1 VTSDPWEVRV
11 AGWPNLDRLADR
23 RQALALRAGD
33 IDAMAHIYDGYADR
47 LYDYCHALLRDQR
60 AAAGALHDAF
70 VAAQMHIGRLQDPE
84 RFRGWLYALVRN
96 ECLRRLYD
104 PARPDERQEAPE
116 VEDPFLDLDER
127 ARRDEAR
134 QLLHS
139 ALSGLN
145 GRQRETVDLEL
156 RHQLDV
162 QELGGVLGLPQEQA
176 AELADQAKAA
186 LDDAL
191 AAAII
196 ARSGRGECPSVAA
209 LVDTWEWPLTP
220 AVCKKLV
227 RHIETCPVCGE
238 RRRRKISTARLLQ
251 ALPVAA
257 LPPDLRQHLFL
268 TASAADMNAART
280 EIAQR
285 AEPFNEWGWPVS
297 LDRNLQPSAGR
308 GRASRLWPAL
318 AAAACV
324 LLVVGAVF
332 LYLPR
337 SSDKPDGSP
346 AQGAIVGTEDSS
358 SASVSPSEE
367 TSVSETPSPT
377 ETPTSAPPTT
387 RTPTRT
393 TRPPSTRPPTRQPTT
408 RPPSPEPT
416 TVSVAGCTAGPPGFC
431 SVSITANGGTVSWTA
446 AASRHISLSDTSGTV
461 RDGETDSIR
470 ATVDVDDAC
479 DDGQDSGAV
488 VFTPGGS
495 APVSWSCD

>member
-1 VTSDPWEVRV
+1 V
-11 AGWPNLDRLADR
+11 AGWPNLDRLAGR
-23 RQALALRAGD
+23 RLALALRAGD
-33 IDAMAHIYDGYADR
+33 IDAMAHIYDGYSDR
-47 LYDYCHALLRDQR
+47 LFDYCHALLRDQR

-104 PARPDERQEAPE
+104 PARPAERHEAPE
-116 VEDPFLDLDER
+116 VEDSFLDLDER
-127 ARRDEAR
+127 TRREEAR

-145 GRQRETVDLEL
+145 GRQREAVDLEL

-162 QELGGVLGLPQEQA
+162 PELGGVLGLAQEQA
-176 AELADQAKAA
+176 AELADQAKTA

-257 LPPDLRQHLFL
+257 LPPELRQQLFL

-297 LDRNLQPSAGR
+297 LDRNLQPSARRGR
-308 GRASRLWPAL
+308 GGASRLWPAL
-318 AAAACV
+318 AAATCV

-337 SSDKPDGSP
+337 SSDEPGGSP
-346 AQGAIVGTEDSS
+346 AQGAIAGTADSA

-367 TSVSETPSPT
+367 VSVSETPSPT
-377 ETPTSAPPTT
+377 KTPTSAPPTT
-387 RTPTRT
+387 RAPTRT
-393 TRPPSTRPPTRQPTT
+393 TRPPATRPTTRRPTT
-408 RPPSPEPT
+408 RPPSPKPT
-416 TVSVAGCTAGPPGFC
+416 TVSIAGCTAGPTGFC
-431 SVSITANGGTVSWTA
+431 SVSITANGGAVSWTA
-446 AASRHISLSDTSGTV
+446 AASSRHISLSRTSGSV
-461 RDGETDSIR
+461 SDGETDSIR
-470 ATVDVDDAC
+470 ATVDIEDAC
-479 DDGQDSGAV
+479 DDGAESGAV

>member
-1 VTSDPWEVRV
+1 M
-11 AGWPNLDRLADR
+11 AGWPNVDRQADR
-23 RQALALRAGD
+23 RLALALRAGD
-33 IDAMAHIYDGYADR
+33 IDAMAHIYDGYSDR

-104 PARPDERQEAPE
+104 PARPAEHQEAPE

-127 ARRDEAR
+127 TRREEAR

-145 GRQRETVDLEL
+145 GRQREAVDLEL

-162 QELGGVLGLPQEQA
+162 QELAGVLGLPVDQA
-176 AELADQAKAA
+176 AELADQAKTA

-238 RRRRKISTARLLQ
+238 RRRRKISTTRLLQ

-257 LPPDLRQHLFL
+257 LPPDLRQRLFI
-268 TASAADMNAART
+268 TASAADMNEARLGV
-280 EIAQR
+280 AQR
-285 AEPFNEWGWPVS
+285 AEPFNEWGWPIS
-297 LDRNLQPSAGR
+297 LDRNRNPQPSAGR
-308 GRASRLWPAL
+308 GRAGASRLWPAL

-332 LYLPR
+332 LYLPG
-337 SSDKPDGSP
+337 SSDTPAGPP
-346 AQGAIVGTEDSS
+346 AQGAIAGTEDSS
-358 SASVSPSEE
+358 SASVSPSEDV
-367 TSVSETPSPT
+367 SLSETPSPT
-377 ETPTSAPPTT
+377 KTPTSTPPTT

-393 TRPPSTRPPTRQPTT
+393 TRPPAPRPTT
-408 RPPSPEPT
+408 RRPTSRPPSPKPT
-416 TVSVAGCTAGPPGFC
+416 TVSVAGCTAGPSGFC
-431 SVSITANGGTVSWTA
+431 TVSISANGGAVSWTA
-446 AASRHISLSDTSGTV
+446 AASRHISLSETSGTID
-461 RDGETDSIR
+461 DGETDSIR
-470 ATVDVDDAC
+470 VIVDVDDAC
-479 DDGQDSGAV
+479 DDGQESGAV